1 MIRRVIRHR
10 ARRTAIGLAS
20 LTTMAAFAMAAI
32 AVPARAEPAEQV
44 AACDTLVA
52 LRTLTAAA
60 PDRAAALAR
69 AAGQPGCK
77 LIPRTGIGAVEH
89 RAMIGGAPFECLAV
103 TGEPA
108 CLWVQP

>member
-1 MIRRVIRHR
+1 MIMPVVRHR
-10 ARRTAIGLAS
+10 ARWAAIGLAAF
-20 LTTMAAFAMAAI
+20 LAMAAFDRAAF
-32 AVPARAEPAEQV
+32 AEPAEQV
-44 AACDTLVA
+44 AACDTLVS
-52 LRTLTAAA
+52 LRVLTAAA

-77 LIPRTGIGAVEH
+77 PIPRAGIGAVEH

-103 TGEPA
+103 KGEPA